1 MNHTVKTLSLL
12 ISIALTPAAVVHAQT
27 TLKETTQKAILSNP
41 EVLAKWHNFQ
51 SATAERAAANGGFL
65 PSVNLNANMGEQRDR
80 RITSS
85 STNRST
91 AGISLSQM
99 LYDGFLTSNEV
110 KRFDYQRL
118 AKLYELQ
125 DTTEA
130 VALEVVRAYADV
142 IRYRKLVTLSEDNY
156 VRHRAVFEQIQAKSK
171 AGVSRRV
178 DLEQISGRL
187 ALAESNLLTETS
199 NLHDVS
205 ARFLRLVGANPDK
218 NLENITAL
226 SKGIPADI
234 SNALQTAFNKHPAL
248 LGSIAYIQSAKV
260 AEKARHA
267 AYQPRLDLRA
277 RTDQGTNV
285 DYVQG
290 RKSNSSAELVV
301 SWNILNGGSDKA
313 RVKQAAEQ
321 LNVAR
326 DIRDKTCRDIRQTLT
341 IAFNDTRKLADQL
354 NYLDQH
360 QLSIE
365 KARDAY
371 RQQFDI
377 GQRSLLDLLD
387 TENELFQAK
396 RSYANAEI
404 ELLFAYARTQAGM
417 GTLHTSLGLSRLDA
431 DVTDTPKD
439 DGEEAQ
445 VCPIDSPTLYTVDK
459 DKLNL
464 RAQEGLN
471 ARPIETPVTKP
482 VSVEKAPQKMAVGD
496 EKKAV
501 SRTSILTALKGW
513 REAWMSMNTESY
525 IDFYSNNYVGKAGWK
540 EARRKRLETAQ
551 NISLELK
558 DIKFEMQDAQ
568 TATTSFRQ
576 EYRSALYS
584 DIVQKTIYWKETDG
598 KWKIVNEIVT
608 GPKDKLW

>member
-85 STNRST
+85 TTNRST

-142 IRYRKLVTLSEDNY
+142 IRYRKLVSLSEDNY

-248 LGSIAYIQSAKV
+248 LGSIAYIQSGKV

-439 DGEEAQ
+439 NGDEAQ
-445 VCPIDSPTLYTVDK
+445 VCPIDSPTLYTIDK

-482 VSVEKAPQKMAVGD
+482 VSVEKAPQKTAVGD

-513 REAWMSMNTESY
+513 REAWMSMNTASY

-551 NISLELK
+551 SISLELK

-608 GPKDKLW
+608 GPTDKLW

>member
-51 SATAERAAANGGFL
+51 SATAERSAANGGFL
-65 PSVNLNANMGEQRDR
+65 PSVNLNANVGEQRDR

-85 STNRST
+85 TTNRST
-91 AGISLSQM
+91 AGISLNQM

-142 IRYRKLVTLSEDNY
+142 IRYRKLVSLSEDNY

-445 VCPIDSPTLYTVDK
+445 VCPIDSPTLYAIDK

-464 RAQEGLN
+464 RAQEGLT